1 MKPLLNLCVAAAA
14 LAIAAC
20 QGMPPGTTVSPA
32 VKLMDVNGVSLA
44 YTEQGRGNPVVM
56 VHGCCADSRAW
67 DRHREAIAQSHRF
80 IALDQRYWGTAPWP
94 DKGEK
99 YSPETQIEDL
109 GAFLRGL
116 RLELDACL
124 KFLRDD
130 SRREGDEHASCAT
143 EPSPTRSIR
152 TQQSPRGADRC
163 GADDADA
170 TGEHA
175 PDGDDLKH
183 PGDRDGDGQ

>member
-1 MKPLLNLCVAAAA
+1 MPGRCGFYRSRSKQLHTTRYHAGAAVLRYRFHPRFGEVVEITGGNRHGKEVVLTIRQLDGTLAQLPKWMMEDGAAAMA
-14 LAIAAC
+14 VC
-20 QGMPPGTTVSPA
+20 DMPCPP
-32 VKLMDVNGVSLA
+32 L
-44 YTEQGRGNPVVM
+44 
-56 VHGCCADSRAW
+56 
-67 DRHREAIAQSHRF
+67 
-80 IALDQRYWGTAPWP
+80 
-94 DKGEK
+94 
-99 YSPETQIEDL
+99 
-109 GAFLRGL
+109 AFLRGL

-183 PGDRDGDGQ
+183 SGDRDGDGQ